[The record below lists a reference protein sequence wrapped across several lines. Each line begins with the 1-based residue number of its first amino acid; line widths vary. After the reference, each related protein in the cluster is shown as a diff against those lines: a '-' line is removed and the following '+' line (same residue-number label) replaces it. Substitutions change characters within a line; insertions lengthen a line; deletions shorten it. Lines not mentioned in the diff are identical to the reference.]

1 MVEFS
6 KHEGHQNW
14 DVSIYQRC
22 LVLHFVNITVQQ
34 QCIAF
39 CSQVQFHEKH
49 FTDVFDKDKIV
60 YLTSE
65 SDNVVEE
72 IDQDKVYIIGGLV
85 DHNSQKVYFVKHL
98 KEYMVFI

>member
-1 MVEFS
+1 LIIS
-6 KHEGHQNW
+6 
-14 DVSIYQRC
+14 
-22 LVLHFVNITVQQ
+22 L
-34 QCIAF
+34 
-39 CSQVQFHEKH
+39 QVHFHEKH

-85 DHNSQKVYFVKHL
+85 DHNSQKVSI
-98 KEYMVFI
+98 E